1 MTGVCRYPL
10 VSRLIRVPPDV
21 AAVAFDA
28 VLADLWL
35 AHGAAVVG
43 TPAGRLALQRPDKA
57 ASPGMA
63 TLLPL
68 RQATGSLYGRLGPSS
83 LTVLVEVL
91 PWSAQMAEVMLRLAS
106 PSSRRPLLLGS
117 RAYLREATTTVEVLA
132 ASLERWPA
140 GFLGGFAVP
149 PDALAVPRP

>member
-1 MTGVCRYPL
+1 MNRVCRYPL

-43 TPAGRLALQRPDKA
+43 TSAGRLALQRPDGA
-57 ASPGMA
+57 ASPGHGY
-63 TLLPL
+63 LPL
-68 RQATGSLYGRLGPSS
+68 RQASGSLYGRLGPSS

-106 PSSRRPLLLGS
+106 PSSRRPVLFGS
-117 RAYLREATTTVEVLA
+117 RAYLRAATTTVEALA
-132 ASLERWPA
+132 ASLERWPV
-140 GFLGGFAVP
+140 GLLGGLAVP